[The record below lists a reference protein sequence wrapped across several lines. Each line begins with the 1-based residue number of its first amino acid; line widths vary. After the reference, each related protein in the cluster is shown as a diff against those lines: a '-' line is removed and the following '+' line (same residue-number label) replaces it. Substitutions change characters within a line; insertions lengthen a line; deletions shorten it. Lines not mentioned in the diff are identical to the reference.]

1 MDRDDLRYQQDYEY
15 YKSLSEDKNKQNN
28 KVTETNI
35 NKKTVPV
42 IADAP
47 NPTQEELR
55 DIWVK
60 RFDIKKYS

>member
-1 MDRDDLRYQQDYEY
+1 MDRDELRYQQDYEY

-28 KVTETNI
+28 KPIEA
-35 NKKTVPV
+35 KKTEPITV
-42 IADAP
+42 DAP

-60 RFDIKKYS
+60 RFDVKPSK